1 MIGQIEKEGMMV
13 INKEIHDDIL
23 VMWLLIDKYYVYRMK
38 FKWHEGAENWAL
50 SNVDMVAVLNH
61 HVGLC
66 SENKVSNDL
75 VGY

>member
-13 INKEIHDDIL
+13 INKEVRDDIL
-23 VMWLLIDKYYVYRMK
+23 VIWLWTDKYYVYRLK

-66 SENKVSNDL
+66 SEMKVN
-75 VGY
+75 G